1 MLSFSAPSCWIF
13 KQLGVLQASGYYK
26 YWHYFS
32 PLTMNCSGHFQCLGC
47 DVLSS
52 TMERAG
58 LTKLISQ
65 QSLNIDLSMGKEH
78 CLKVKESYWDIS
90 PHQPWIST
98 FLFLSKYHMP
108 SLWNRHTRCPIKLVV
123 FWCPFAWDRRCFG
136 TLSNLTRSQGT
147 ALLWYETTCKKK

>member
-13 KQLGVLQASGYYK
+13 KQLAVLQASGYYK
-26 YWHYFS
+26 YWLFS
-32 PLTMNCSGHFQCLGC
+32 PPNYELFRAFSVLGLWC
-47 DVLSS
+47 AVSS

-58 LTKLISQ
+58 LTNLISQ
-65 QSLNIDLSMGKEH
+65 QSLNIDLSKGKEH

-98 FLFLSKYHMP
+98 SLFLSKYQMP